1 MPGEKYLDSTVNTY
15 LKELSARSETPGGGS
30 AAALSAALG
39 ASLNL
44 MVINYSGK
52 AVKENGKG
60 LEAAMSRQQESLVK
74 LSELIDD
81 DCRVFLQLME
91 KLAARQDAQE
101 EYKAAATVPMNI
113 CREAHVSMDITSYLS
128 EKGNRNLMSD
138 VGCAAHLLKGAFYSA
153 QLNVQINLK
162 YITDISFCE
171 NAETALATM
180 RKDIEGL
187 WVSISHNVE
196 GMVNP
201 EGI

>member
-1 MPGEKYLDSTVNTY
+1 MQEREYLNSTVDAY

-30 AAALSAALG
+30 ASALSAALG

-52 AVKENGKG
+52 AVKENSEG
-60 LEAAMSRQQESLVK
+60 LEASKNRQQESLDK
-74 LSELIDD
+74 LSELIDED
-81 DCRVFLQLME
+81 SRVFRQLTE
-91 KLAARQDAQE
+91 KLSARQNAQK
-101 EYKAAATVPMNI
+101 EYIAAAIVPMNI

-128 EKGNRNLMSD
+128 EKGNKNLVSD

-180 RKDIEGL
+180 RKDIENI
-187 WVSISHNVE
+187 WMKVSHQVNDV
-196 GMVNP
+196 MNP